1 MILGISRCVLDRE
14 EVGLSGSAVEKEV
27 FAV

>member
-14 EVGLSGSAVEKEV
+14 EVGLSGSAVQKEV
-27 FAV
+27 SVV